1 MTVKAFCSII
11 IITNTVSDIFLPFKY
26 DWGVIFEAIMWKIK
40 FKDWMYM
47 NFGIVLIAC
56 ATYFF
61 LVPNHFVTGGMTG
74 LATML
79 GALLPFI
86 TTSTWLM
93 FLNITMLIIGF
104 IFLGKRTGLW
114 TVYCSLGYTAMML
127 VFEKIVPLTK
137 PITDESFMELCLGI
151 LIYAVGT
158 AIIFY
163 AGASSGGM
171 DIVALIV
178 QKYAKIDVGKAV
190 LCVNTIIAI
199 GAIFI
204 FGGVERSLLSMIG
217 LFANSFIIDSVIDS
231 FHSCKYF
238 VVITDKTELVS
249 EYIMN
254 KLGHGV
260 TITDAVGAY
269 TQTKKGMIHTV
280 CRRYEAIKLRA
291 AIKQIDEN
299 AFIVITTSSEIIGKG
314 FRNI

>member
-1 MTVKAFCSII
+1 
-11 IITNTVSDIFLPFKY
+11 
-26 DWGVIFEAIMWKIK
+26 MWKIK
-40 FKDWMYM
+40 FKDWMCM

-79 GALLPFI
+79 GSAIPFI

-93 FLNITMLIIGF
+93 FLNITMLVVGF
-104 IFLGKRTGLW
+104 VFLGKRTGIW
-114 TVYCSLGYTAMML
+114 TVYCSLGYTTLML
-127 VFEKIVPLTK
+127 VFENVFPISHPL
-137 PITDESFMELCLGI
+137 TDESFMELALGI

-163 AGASSGGM
+163 SGASSGGM
-171 DIVALIV
+171 DIVALIL

-190 LCVNTIIAI
+190 LCANTLIAI

-204 FGGVERSLLSMIG
+204 FGGVERSLLSMVG

-231 FHSCKYF
+231 FHACKYF

-254 KLGHGV
+254 HLGHGV
-260 TITDAVGAY
+260 TIVDAVGAY

-280 CRRYEAIKLRA
+280 CRRYEAIKLRQA
-291 AIKQIDEN
+291 VKKIDEN
-299 AFIVITTSSEIIGKG
+299 AFIVVTTSSEIIGKG

>member
-1 MTVKAFCSII
+1 MI
-11 IITNTVSDIFLPFKY
+11 
-26 DWGVIFEAIMWKIK
+26 KIR

-47 NFGIVLIAC
+47 NAGIVLIAC

-61 LVPNHFVTGGMTG
+61 LVPNKFVTGGMTG
-74 LATML
+74 LATIL
-79 GALLPFI
+79 GSITSL
-86 TTSTWLM
+86 TTSTWLL

-104 IFLGKRTGLW
+104 IFLGKKTGIW
-114 TVYCSLGYTAMML
+114 TVYCSLGYTSIML
-127 VFEKIVPLTK
+127 VFERLFPMADGVTL
-137 PITDESFMELCLGI
+137 TDESFMELCIGI

-171 DIVALIV
+171 DIMALII

-190 LCVNTIIAI
+190 LFVNVFIAT
-199 GAIFI
+199 GSLFFI
-204 FGGVERSLLSMIG
+204 PGVERGMLSLIG
-217 LFANSFIIDSVIDS
+217 LFANSFIIDIVIDN

-249 EYIMN
+249 EYIMSQ
-254 KLGHGV
+254 LHHGV
-260 TITDAVGAY
+260 TITDAIGAY

-291 AIKQIDEN
+291 AIKKIDEN
-299 AFIVITTSSEIIGKG
+299 AFIVVTTSNEIIGKG
-314 FRNI
+314 FRSV

>member
-1 MTVKAFCSII
+1 MI
-11 IITNTVSDIFLPFKY
+11 
-26 DWGVIFEAIMWKIK
+26 KIK

-79 GALLPFI
+79 GELIKVL
-86 TTSTWLM
+86 TTSQWLM
-93 FLNITMLIIGF
+93 LLNITMLVLGF
-104 IFLGKRTGLW
+104 IFLGKKTGIW
-114 TVYCSLGYTAMML
+114 TVYCSLSYTALMIA
-127 VFEKIVPLTK
+127 FENIFPLSGTL
-137 PITDESFMELCLGI
+137 TDESFMELCLGI

-158 AIIFY
+158 AVIFY

-178 QKYAKIDVGKAV
+178 QKYAKIDVGRAV
-190 LCVNTIIAI
+190 LCANTLIAV
-199 GAIFI
+199 GAIFT
-204 FGGVERSLLSMIG
+204 FANYENNVERSLLSMIG
-217 LFANSFIIDSVIDS
+217 LFANSFIIDSVIDN

-254 KLGHGV
+254 QLHHGV
-260 TITDAVGAY
+260 TVTDAIGAY
-269 TQTKKGMIHTV
+269 TQTPKGMIHTV

-291 AIKQIDEN
+291 AIKKIDEN

>member
-1 MTVKAFCSII
+1 M
-11 IITNTVSDIFLPFKY
+11 Y
-26 DWGVIFEAIMWKIK
+26 RIK

-79 GALLPFI
+79 GDIFSFI

-93 FLNITMLIIGF
+93 ILNVTMLIVGF
-104 IFLGKRTGLW
+104 VFLGKKTGIW
-114 TVYCSLGYTAMML
+114 TVYCSLSYTALML
-127 VFEKIVPLTK
+127 LFERIIPLSR
-137 PITDESFMELCLGI
+137 PLTDESFMELCFGI

-158 AIIFY
+158 AVIFY

-171 DIVALIV
+171 DIMALIV
-178 QKYAKIDVGKAV
+178 QKYAKLDVGKAV
-190 LCVNTIIAI
+190 LCVNTAIAI
-199 GAIFI
+199 GAIFTFSHYENNI
-204 FGGVERSLLSMIG
+204 ERSILSMIG
-217 LFANSFIIDSVIDS
+217 LFANSYIIDIVIDN

-254 KLGHGV
+254 QLHHGV
-260 TITDAVGAY
+260 TITDAIGAY
-269 TQTKKGMIHTV
+269 TQSPKGMIHTV

-299 AFIVITTSSEIIGKG
+299 AFIVVSTSSEIIGKG
-314 FRNI
+314 FRSV

>member
-1 MTVKAFCSII
+1 
-11 IITNTVSDIFLPFKY
+11 
-26 DWGVIFEAIMWKIK
+26 MWKIK
-40 FKDWMYM
+40 FKDWMCM

-79 GALLPFI
+79 GSAIPFI

-93 FLNITMLIIGF
+93 FLNITMLVVGF
-104 IFLGKRTGLW
+104 VFLGKKTGIW
-114 TVYCSLGYTAMML
+114 TVYCSLGYTALML
-127 VFEKIVPLTK
+127 VFENVFPISHPL
-137 PITDESFMELCLGI
+137 TDESFMELALGI

-163 AGASSGGM
+163 SGASSGGM
-171 DIVALIV
+171 DIVALIL

-190 LCVNTIIAI
+190 LCANTLIAI

-204 FGGVERSLLSMIG
+204 FGGVERSLLSMVG

-231 FHSCKYF
+231 FHACKYF

-254 KLGHGV
+254 HLGHGV
-260 TITDAVGAY
+260 TIVDAVGAY

-280 CRRYEAIKLRA
+280 CRRYEAIKLRQA
-291 AIKQIDEN
+291 VKKIDEN
-299 AFIVITTSSEIIGKG
+299 AFIVVTTSSEIIGKG